1 MGIGKLFLTSISSGV
16 ITLDELKWIAKN
28 QLSFSRCEQATAL
41 RIGHLMDL
49 GQLNL
54 GCRL

>member
-1 MGIGKLFLTSISSGV
+1 MGIGQLFLASISSGV
-16 ITLDELKWIAKN
+16 ITLDELQWIAKN
-28 QLSFSRCEQATAL
+28 QLTFSRCEQATAL
-41 RIGHLMDL
+41 RLGHLLDS

>member
-1 MGIGKLFLTSISSGV
+1 MRIGKLFLTSILSGV
-16 ITLDELKWIAKN
+16 ITLDELQWIARN
-28 QLSFSRCEQATAL
+28 QLTFSRCEQATAL
-41 RIGHLMDL
+41 RLGHLLDT

>member
-1 MGIGKLFLTSISSGV
+1 MEIGKLFLTSISSGI
-16 ITLDELKWIAKN
+16 ITMDELKWITRN
-28 QLSFSRCEQATAL
+28 QLSFSRCEQIAAL
-41 RIGHLMDL
+41 KLGHLLDS

>member
-1 MGIGKLFLTSISSGV
+1 MGIGKLFLTSITSGI
-16 ITLDELKWIAKN
+16 ITLDELQWITNN
-28 QLSFSRCEQATAL
+28 QLMFSRCEQATAIRL
-41 RIGHLMDL
+41 GHLLDS

>member
-1 MGIGKLFLTSISSGV
+1 MGIGKLFLISITSGI
-16 ITLDELKWIAKN
+16 ITLDELQWITNN
-28 QLSFSRCEQATAL
+28 QLTFSRCEQAAAIRL
-41 RIGHLMDL
+41 GGLLDS